1 MCFMETQS
9 SSIPLL
15 KERVNLIAIH
25 VRMCVGLVGG
35 NGHFILQKVGSNS
48 YFVISVYT
56 TVHMREYRV

>member
-1 MCFMETQS
+1 MFYGNTKFKHSFIKRACES
-9 SSIPLL
+9 
-15 KERVNLIAIH
+15 IAIH
-25 VRMCVGLVGG
+25 VRMCVGLDGG